1 MLLWRDYNDRDMVK
15 MGSLI
20 VVKATWDPEANVFV
34 AESDDVPG
42 LVTEAPSIEALRAK
56 LPGIIQDLLD
66 TGDGIQDIEVPIEIV
81 AHASVRVRL
90 SSRAA

>member
-1 MLLWRDYNDRDMVK
+1 

-20 VVKATWDPEANVFV
+20 VVKATWDPEAQVFV

-42 LVTEAPSIEALRAK
+42 LVTEAESIEALQAK

-66 TGDGIQDIEVPIEIV
+66 QEGGDEVEIPIEIV
-81 AHASVRVRL
+81 AHASTRVRIT
-90 SSRAA
+90 RAA

>member
-1 MLLWRDYNDRDMVK
+1 MAQNTPTGTVK

-20 VVKATWDPEANVFV
+20 VIKATWDPEANVFV

-42 LVTEAPSIEALRAK
+42 LITEAPSIEALRAK

-66 TGDGIQDIEVPIEIV
+66 TGDGGAQEIEVPIEIV
-81 AHASVRVRL
+81 AHSSLRVRL
-90 SSRAA
+90 PYRAA

>member
-1 MLLWRDYNDRDMVK
+1 MLYGLTIVIGDMVK

-34 AESDDVPG
+34 AESEDVPG
-42 LVTEAPSIEALRAK
+42 LVTEAPSIEALLAK

-66 TGDGIQDIEVPIEIV
+66 TGDGPQDIEVPIEIV
-81 AHASVRVRL
+81 AHASMRVRL
-90 SSRAA
+90 SSRTA